1 MNAVLKSGF
10 LLAFSL
16 MSAGLMSKDRD
27 FSLSVKKAEAKTLH
41 FEVSNAKNLSL
52 FIYNDSEGELYAEN
66 LSDEGQVAK
75 SYDLQAL
82 APGTYYLVAES
93 ESKVEKYKFTIS
105 KANIID
111 MDKTPVS
118 SITKPEFTVSGHMV
132 KLHMDGP
139 KYPVNVSV
147 SDSSNNI
154 HYSGSKVAEDGSVDL
169 TFDLNPQIAES
180 YTIRVE
186 ENGNVFNKI
195 ISFR

>member
-52 FIYNDSEGELYAEN
+52 FIYNDADGEIYAEN
-66 LSDEGQVAK
+66 LNDEDQIAK

-93 ESKVEKYKFTIS
+93 ESKVEKYKITIS
-105 KANIID
+105 KTNTIE

-118 SITKPEFTVSGHMV
+118 SVTKPEFTVSGHMV
-132 KLHMDGP
+132 KLHVEGP

-147 SDSSNNI
+147 YDSSNNV
-154 HYSGSKVAEDGSVDL
+154 HYSGNKVAEDGAVDL
-169 TFDLNPQIAES
+169 TFDLNPQIAET

-195 ISFR
+195 ISLK